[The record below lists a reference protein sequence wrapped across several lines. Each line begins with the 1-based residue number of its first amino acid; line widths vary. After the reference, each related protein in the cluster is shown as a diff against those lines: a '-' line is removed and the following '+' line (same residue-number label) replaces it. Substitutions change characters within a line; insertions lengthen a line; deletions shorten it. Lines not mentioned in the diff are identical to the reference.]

1 MIDTQRRAF
10 PNGAS
15 THDVAAL
22 TGVSKRFGKHLALDD
37 FSLSL
42 EAGEIVA
49 LLGPNGAGKSSA
61 IKILTGL
68 RTADSGR
75 VALFGKDPRCPDVRR
90 QIGVTPQNLTFPQ
103 TLYVHEI
110 LDFARAHYPTPLP
123 IDRIIERFELS
134 DLRNRLAASL
144 SLGEQRRVAV
154 AAAFCGDPLFA
165 VLDEPTTGLDV
176 ESRRSVWR
184 AVRAYAERGRT
195 VLLTTHYLEEA
206 ECLASRV
213 VVLARGRSIFN
224 GSIDAI
230 KSRVGTKRVRVRVPV
245 TLPIADVTESIR
257 ENGYDVLCTTDVRLL
272 IHELTQRN
280 VTFDQ
285 FEIEPASLE
294 RALVQLT
301 ADAAR

>member
-1 MIDTQRRAF
+1 MSRRL
-10 PNGAS
+10 G
-15 THDVAAL
+15 HE
-22 TGVSKRFGKHLALDD
+22 RLALDE

-42 EAGEIVA
+42 GAGEIVA

-61 IKILTGL
+61 LKILTGL
-68 RTADSGR
+68 GVPDAGC

-90 QIGVTPQNLTFPQ
+90 RIGVTPQNLTFPP

-110 LDFARAHYPTPLP
+110 LNFIRAHYPTPLP
-123 IDRIIERFELS
+123 LEVVVERFELA
-134 DLRNRLAASL
+134 DLRNRLAATL
-144 SLGEQRRVAV
+144 SLGEQRRLAV
-154 AAAFCGDPLFA
+154 AAAFCGDPLLA

-206 ECLASRV
+206 ESLASRV
-213 VVLARGRSIFN
+213 VVLARGRGIFN

-230 KSRVGTKRVRVRVPV
+230 KSRLESRRVRVRIPV
-245 TLPIADVTESIR
+245 QLPIADVTESVR
-257 ENGYDVLCTTDVRLL
+257 ENGYDVLCTANMRAL
-272 IHELTQRN
+272 IEELISRN
-280 VTFDQ
+280 VAFDQ
-285 FEIEPASLE
+285 FEVEPASLE

-301 ADAAR
+301 AESVRP